1 MSFLP
6 PQSNTNSELSE
17 TDESLILTEAVRE
30 VSLPKCLPEDVPLFE
45 KIMADIFPGAAVS
58 TENQVALEVIR
69 LLEIVTNG
77 LDVEY

>member
-6 PQSNTNSELSE
+6 PRSNTNSELSE

-30 VSLPKCLPEDVPLFE
+30 ASLPKFLPEDVPLFE

-69 LLEIVTNG
+69 LLEIVTSG